1 MAAPDHVPTKAAQRS
16 RTYSSPPRRPDG
28 WRADR
33 PGDLLGR
40 QPAGEKLGSQGPDQG
55 YLLTL
60 ADRVRDRLKL
70 HGGEN
75 ADDALAGASAVGLK
89 RASLFGRA
97 PMMHDLTVGLTVW
110 GFLDDKA
117 AKALLELRHVMFEEC
132 RAPAQYSK
140 LRSIADAVPAEVLH
154 QPHQAV
160 LDQYHDSWT
169 QVIAVPAGQG
179 G

>member
-1 MAAPDHVPTKAAQRS
+1 MAAPDYVPTKAAQPV

-40 QPAGEKLGSQGPDQG
+40 QPAGVALGSQGPDQG

-60 ADRVRDRLKL
+60 AERVRDRLVL
-70 HGGEN
+70 HGGES
-75 ADDALAGASAVGLK
+75 ADDALSGASSVGLK

-117 AKALLELRHVMFEEC
+117 AKALLELRHSMFEEC
-132 RAPAQYSK
+132 SSPHHYGK
-140 LRSIADAVPAEVLH
+140 LRAIADAVTATTLH
-154 QPHQAV
+154 QPHQAII
-160 LDQYHDSWT
+160 DQYQDGWT
-169 QVIAVPAGQG
+169 QVIAAPAGQG

>member
-1 MAAPDHVPTKAAQRS
+1 MAAPDHVPAKAAQRL

-33 PGDLLGR
+33 PGDLSGR

-60 ADRVRDRLKL
+60 AERVRDRLEL
-70 HGGEN
+70 HAGEN
-75 ADDALAGASAVGLK
+75 ADDALTGACAVGMK

-97 PMMHDLTVGLTVW
+97 PMMHDLIVGLTVW
-110 GFLDDKA
+110 GLLDDSA
-117 AKALLELRHVMFEEC
+117 PKALLELRHSMFEEC
-132 RAPAQYSK
+132 RSPHHYDK
-140 LRSIADAVPAEVLH
+140 LRAIADSVPAEVLH
-154 QPHQAV
+154 QPHQAI

-169 QVIAVPAGQG
+169 QVIVAPVGLG